1 MHAAHS
7 AIRQAGVN
15 HTELR
20 ILADRIRSSAALLA
34 DESPSALCND
44 RAPAGFRSSA
54 SHLRPF
60 LSVPSLY
67 TNGTESYTRWALAQ
81 VPALWANRNDP
92 SYNATHDV
100 ESAALLCEAFARRM
114 KEATAGVAKP
124 AAPWLASWRLDRGR
138 RFPRCAVVGGSG
150 GLLGGGAGRRI
161 DAHDAVFR
169 TNDAPTQDKYAAD
182 VGTRTHFR
190 VGSHF
195 NWRAHLAQQVAR
207 NATGG
212 PTTSVLYC
220 FNPYVGQCETE
231 AMTLGLR
238 PNPKRGHPAYMLNPA
253 LISALNTMEKLF
265 SRRPRSPRRMLTGN
279 AAVAMALAMC
289 ERVDLFGFGNDS
301 DATEATGALCAKYY
315 SCSTPQSAYFR
326 PNAKYHDKGANWEV
340 LNWLA
345 NHGYVR
351 YHSPRGGVP
360 EAIFAVVNASD
371 NPRRWAPDKRGGHE
385 VDVLVRDIW

>member
-1 MHAAHS
+1 MA
-7 AIRQAGVN
+7 RQPEA
-15 HTELR
+15 
-20 ILADRIRSSAALLA
+20 RSR
-34 DESPSALCND
+34 SPL
-44 RAPAGFRSSA
+44 
-54 SHLRPF
+54 
-60 LSVPSLY
+60 
-67 TNGTESYTRWALAQ
+67 
-81 VPALWANRNDP
+81 PALK
-92 SYNATHDV
+92 
-100 ESAALLCEAFARRM
+100 RR
-114 KEATAGVAKP
+114 
-124 AAPWLASWRLDRGR
+124 R
-138 RFPRCAVVGGSG
+138 GSG
-150 GLLGGGAGRRI
+150 GLLGGAGRRI

-279 AAVAMALAMC
+279 AAVAMAVAMC

-301 DATEATGALCAKYY
+301 DATEATARLREILFVQHAAIGLFPAERQPATRAPTGR
-315 SCSTPQSAYFR
+315 CSTGCEPR
-326 PNAKYHDKGANWEV
+326 
-340 LNWLA
+340 L
-345 NHGYVR
+345 VR

-360 EAIFAVVNASD
+360 EAIAVVNASD

-385 VDVLVRDIW
+385 VDVGQGYLVRVGRRMIKLY